1 MYSQGWEPCGE
12 TVDTYAGSLTPGFG
26 AVQGTEERRKEKL
39 LPSPPCCRP
48 RAWGWHKGGQ
58 SEGFLPWSLLSLQAG
73 DPFTRILAP
82 TSPLYLVWGWL
93 LVLNLAV
100 DGFMWL
106 KPSATQGVRGA
117 DEDWKRADWGLLS
130 IWRDRRE
137 TVIFS
142 AHPWCLLG
150 HGVPLDM
157 GSPSPPNQL

>member
-1 MYSQGWEPCGE
+1 MWWDRGHLHC
-12 TVDTYAGSLTPGFG
+12 SLTPGFG
-26 AVQGTEERRKEKL
+26 AVQGTEGRRKEKL

-48 RAWGWHKGGQ
+48 RAWGWHKGGW
-58 SEGFLPWSLLSLQAG
+58 SEGFLPCPLLNLQVG

-100 DGFMWL
+100 DSFMWL

-117 DEDWKRADWGLLS
+117 DEDRNRADWGLLS
-130 IWRDRRE
+130 VWRDQRE
-137 TVIFS
+137 TVIFF

>member
-1 MYSQGWEPCGE
+1 MYSWGWEPCGE

-26 AVQGTEERRKEKL
+26 AVQGTEGRRTEKL

-48 RAWGWHKGGQ
+48 RAWGWHKGGR
-58 SEGFLPWSLLSLQAG
+58 SEGFLPWPLLNLQVG

-82 TSPLYLVWGWL
+82 TSPLCLVWGWL

-100 DGFMWL
+100 DSFMWL

-117 DEDWKRADWGLLS
+117 DEDRNRADWGLLS
-130 IWRDRRE
+130 VWRDQRE